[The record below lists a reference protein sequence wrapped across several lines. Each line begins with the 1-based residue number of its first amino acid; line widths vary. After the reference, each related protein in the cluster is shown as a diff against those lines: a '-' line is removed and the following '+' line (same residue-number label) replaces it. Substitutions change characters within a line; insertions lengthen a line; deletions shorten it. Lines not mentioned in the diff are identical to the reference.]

1 MTIAQNTV
9 AKLSVAF
16 VTAAMLVSMVA
27 PAQAATTE
35 ELEAQIAALMAQ
47 ITALQA
53 GTTTTTTTTTGSC
66 ASIPAPL
73 TIGSEGANVTAL
85 QNRLIAAGQVIP
97 AGATGYFGT
106 QTQSALAAWQ
116 AANGVTPAVG
126 YYGPITMAAMDAK
139 CVPATDDSDD
149 DATDDEDDS
158 TSGEL
163 VDGEGSI
170 ESIDSV
176 SADESSLEEGTEGGV
191 LAFELEI
198 EGDVEIDRL
207 DVYAQE
213 DGSASDDAED
223 YFVRA
228 FLMVDGEEV
237 AEVEVEDWDQDD
249 YSVVSGSTGDDYR
262 IRFSGLGLVLA
273 DGDEPEMQIG
283 FEVLGSLDS
292 ADLSTDWDV
301 EAEEVRFV
309 DGKGFSDTFDV
320 NEAETFGFDA
330 EEVAEL
336 DITESSESPDGTTV
350 EVDTDDTSSEV
361 EIFVFE
367 IEEENGVDVTINDL
381 TMTASTT
388 EGDVTTTI
396 DEVKL
401 YVDGEEVGSDS
412 PSASGALV
420 FENLDLMIEG
430 EESVEVTAHVVFNG
444 TEDYTEGDETFLTFN
459 AVTEA
464 EDANGNDE
472 GDITGSN
479 PTDFSSDTFTLRS
492 EGLLID
498 IVSIDE
504 EEDAASFSGDTDT
517 GTYTFEFTVTAF
529 GDDFYMDEL
538 AANVDYD
545 LEVDGSNA
553 PSASST
559 ASLDIEA
566 DTAGVTADWKLTEGE
581 AVTLTLT
588 VETAASVSGSAKVIV
603 NSVAYSAG
611 DDATEEL
618 SQTVVPTSDW
628 TSASLI
634 LN

>member
-126 YYGPITMAAMDAK
+126 YYGPVTMAAMDAK

-163 VDGEGSI
+163 GDGEGSI
-170 ESIDSV
+170 ESANGV
-176 SADESSLEEGTEGGV
+176 SADESNLEEGTEGGV

>member
-163 VDGEGSI
+163 GDGEGSI
-170 ESIDSV
+170 ESANGV
-176 SADESSLEEGTEGGV
+176 SADESNLEEGTEGGV